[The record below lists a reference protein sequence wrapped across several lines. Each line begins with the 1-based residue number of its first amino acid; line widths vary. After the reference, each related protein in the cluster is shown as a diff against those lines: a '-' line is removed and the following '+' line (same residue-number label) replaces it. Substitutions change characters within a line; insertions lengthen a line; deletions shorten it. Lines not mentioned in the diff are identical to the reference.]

1 VNNELFASHHR
12 AWEEF
17 LRFRTVIGVA
27 VGPKVTRGQVVARE
41 AIVVLVSR
49 KLPRRDVPKGELIPP
64 AFGGFP
70 TDVRE
75 PVLMILPER
84 EEKGRERPGD
94 WCHTDV
100 QWIDWIKVHA
110 MNVAQ
115 QRERDAGPTVRQSSP
130 RRSRGP
136 SDH

>member
-1 VNNELFASHHR
+1 MNNELFASHRR

-27 VGPKVTRGQVVARE
+27 VGPKVTRGRVVARE

-49 KLPRRDVPKGELIPP
+49 KLPRGDVPKGELIPP

-75 PVLMILPER
+75 PVLMILPEQA
-84 EEKGRERPGD
+84 KAQARPGD
-94 WCHTDV
+94 WCRTDV
-100 QWIDWIKVHA
+100 QWIDWVKTHHL
-110 MNVAQ
+110 NLAQ
-115 QRERDAGPTVRQSSP
+115 QRERGARRTLSESKP
-130 RRSRGP
+130 RRSRGT